1 MDVFNRAPVV
11 VVLAKP
17 LFIAVLIVKRPIG
30 RTTKRRQCPGH
41 LRKLGMANLAKAKGF
56 HQQQNWAQTLR
67 YGEIAATKLKQL
79 KDRRLETVDAISNEL
94 ECKFDAKFLGRH
106 REALECIK
114 ECYTMWAMNHLR
126 NPNSMKA
133 AFGLIESCLHN
144 GEYED
149 AEHYARHAYFMIA
162 EMTDSFIPSD
172 EQPWFLAEV
181 SYYLSQA
188 IVALEQ
194 AGGIPS
200 EGKQKAG
207 EEEIKFARQA
217 LKLFTQ
223 LLGIESAKVAMSKG
237 AIAEALD
244 HFNDFDDDEVPRL
257 YEQAS
262 SFYRRLEGSSSLN
275 LAVIKNKSGHVYC
288 RRAERSGPVLR

>member
-1 MDVFNRAPVV
+1 
-11 VVLAKP
+11 
-17 LFIAVLIVKRPIG
+17 
-30 RTTKRRQCPGH
+30 
-41 LRKLGMANLAKAKGF
+41 
-56 HQQQNWAQTLR
+56 
-67 YGEIAATKLKQL
+67 
-79 KDRRLETVDAISNEL
+79 
-94 ECKFDAKFLGRH
+94 
-106 REALECIK
+106 
-114 ECYTMWAMNHLR
+114 MWSMNHLR

-149 AEHYARHAYFMIA
+149 AEHYARRHAYFMIA

-207 EEEIKFARQA
+207 EEAIKFARQA

-223 LLGIESAKVAMSKG
+223 LHGIESAKVAMAKG

-244 HFNDFDDDEVPRL
+244 HFNDVDDDEVPRL

-288 RRAERSGPVLR
+288 RRAERARTVKDLDR